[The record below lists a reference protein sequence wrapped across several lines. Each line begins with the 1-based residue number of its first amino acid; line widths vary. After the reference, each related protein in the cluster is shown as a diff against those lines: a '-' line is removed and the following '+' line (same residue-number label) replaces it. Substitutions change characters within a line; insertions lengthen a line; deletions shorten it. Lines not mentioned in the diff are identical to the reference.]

1 MVTPSQEPTGTSDRS
16 TGELVADLTEQIS
29 TLVRQEL
36 QLAQQE
42 MRAKVRGVGT
52 GAGMFGAAGLL
63 ALYGVGALVVTAIA
77 ALSLVLEVWLAAL
90 VVTLVLLAASGVAAL
105 VGKRKVDEALPPA
118 PEHTIA
124 SVKKDIAAVTGED
137 R

>member
-1 MVTPSQEPTGTSDRS
+1 FSSRRRHTRFSRDWSSDVCS
-16 TGELVADLTEQIS
+16 SDL
-29 TLVRQEL
+29 
-36 QLAQQE
+36 
-42 MRAKVRGVGT
+42 
-52 GAGMFGAAGLL
+52 AGLL
-63 ALYGVGALVVTAIA
+63 ALYGVGALVITAIA